1 MSRDGQ
7 NRCAYALDIEAWN
20 DRYGSD
26 VTVERRFLSDGSWHC
41 HRRTRPDDDYC
52 LFHDHRAETSV
63 ESRRPAGE
71 VAHDLLNGETD
82 GRPWN
87 EGEPDG
93 LWEVPAVFSRDE
105 YKHRQKQFIGASLG
119 TVRLSNERIDAMD
132 AYPID
137 MRCVCVETLDLR
149 NARIGHELQLAG
161 LVQPDESGAVTFDR
175 ARIESSLDLGGA
187 VVAGDV
193 SLDTATVTSDVSLDT
208 ATVIGDLTAV
218 GLTTHGEVEVTD
230 ASVTGGVWIEDATV
244 GETLTLDGTDVDE
257 LVALDRTDTGAHVTL
272 DGVSVGRG
280 VSLRDMSVGET
291 VSFNQST
298 VRRSV
303 SLTGT
308 EVETRVVSGSGE
320 IGGDVILDGV
330 TVGTFL
336 AFEDVSV
343 DGDVRC
349 QGLEAGQGVTCTDSV
364 VEGDVDLRMAAVD
377 GHVDGTRTEIGG
389 TLDCHYASVELLS
402 IGAADV
408 GGDAVLGDVD
418 ADGLQAEAVTVR
430 GRVDLDTADIGGV
443 VELDR
448 ADVGHSISLDAA
460 VINGDVGLADA
471 IVDGDV
477 ELVGAEIDGGL
488 TFDGAAV
495 SGDVRASVASVTN
508 YLRLEDAEVSGNV
521 SVSNSDV
528 EGVFMQ
534 GTTVDGDVTL
544 TNATVDGRVFF
555 VGGSAGGSV
564 IVDGSTVGGRIAV
577 TRDPE
582 TGATARVGG
591 RLAVEET
598 TAASVVVGCELAH
611 PAVEAVSLRGSTVD
625 GGSFQAVTDGP
636 TGVVYDFEQTTI
648 GDVDVATN
656 AANPFVHA
664 RFLETSFDGFVF
676 SSKREQFRDTDWKV
690 HQPRNGGY
698 EAIGVVTQT
707 VAFGG
712 EAVGEYDTGTRI
724 VFDAAGD
731 LAASLV
737 DCLVAEAVDHGPVGD
752 RSLLELVERYEH
764 RVAGTDR
771 LLAYLD
777 RAYGPVDAPDR
788 RAQGDPITWL
798 FDRVRAVTR
807 RSVSRSAPIGSG
819 LDEVERCAA
828 AVREAL
834 DDDEVRRAL
843 ATDDVDA
850 RAATE
855 LVQATEAAI
864 ARDLVD
870 PDTVGGTDNQLEST
884 YAKAKN
890 GASDAGDETAAGSF
904 FQKEAA
910 YARRQH
916 WNRALGRIE
925 SDSGPVEAG
934 LDWLGN
940 VFLWATMG
948 YGERPLRVL
957 GFAASIV
964 VAFATFFWAAQA
976 VGGVAPFSGSGALG
990 YLSGSLGLFV
1000 TLVITQPEIQNDWV
1014 RLAAQLEGFLGVFV
1028 VGMFVVAVTRAIHR

>member
-1 MSRDGQ
+1 MSADDR
-7 NRCAYALDIEAWN
+7 NRCAYALAVDAWN
-20 DRYGSD
+20 DRHGSD
-26 VTVERRFLSDGSWHC
+26 VAVEPRFLNDGSWHC

-82 GRPWN
+82 DRPWN

-93 LWEVPAVFSRDE
+93 LWEVPAAFPRDE

-119 TVRLSNERIDAMD
+119 PVRLSNERIDAMD
-132 AYPID
+132 AYPVD
-137 MRCVCVETLDLR
+137 LRCVRVETLDLR
-149 NARIGHELQLAG
+149 NARVGHELRLSGVAQT
-161 LVQPDESGAVTFDR
+161 DESGAVALDR
-175 ARIESSLDLGGA
+175 ARIEASLDLDGA
-187 VVAGDV
+187 VVAGDA
-193 SLDTATVTSDVSLDT
+193 SLDNATVTGDVSLDRVTVAGDVT
-208 ATVIGDLTAV
+208 AAR
-218 GLTTHGEVEVTD
+218 LTTHGTVEMTD
-230 ASVTGGVWIEDATV
+230 ANVTGGVLIEDATV
-244 GETLTLDGTDVDE
+244 GETLTLDGTEVAE
-257 LVALDRTDTGAHVTL
+257 LAALDRTDTGAHVTL
-272 DGVSVGRG
+272 DGMSVGRG
-280 VSLRDMSVGET
+280 VSLRDARVGEG
-291 VSFNQST
+291 VSFDRLA
-298 VRRSV
+298 VRRGV
-303 SLTGT
+303 SFAGT
-308 EVETRVVSGSGE
+308 EVGTRVVSGSGE
-320 IGGDVILDGV
+320 IGDNVILDGV
-330 TVGTFL
+330 TLGTFL
-336 AFEDVSV
+336 VFEDISV
-343 DGDVRC
+343 GGDVRC
-349 QGLEAGQGVTCTDSV
+349 QGLEAGQGVTCTDGV
-364 VEGDVDLRMAAVD
+364 VEGDVDLRMATVD
-377 GHVDGTRTEIGG
+377 GHVDGNRTEIGG
-389 TLDCHYASVELLS
+389 TLDCHHAAVELLS
-402 IGAADV
+402 IGGADV
-408 GGDAVLGDVD
+408 GGDAALGDVD

-430 GRVDLDTADIGGV
+430 GRVDLDTANIRGLVELNGADVADSVSLISTTVDGQIELADASVDDDVELISTDVDGGV
-443 VELDR
+443 KLD
-448 ADVGHSISLDAA
+448 DAA
-460 VINGDVGLADA
+460 VGGDVS
-471 IVDGDV
+471 
-477 ELVGAEIDGGL
+477 
-488 TFDGAAV
+488 T
-495 SGDVRASVASVTN
+495 SVTSVTN
-508 YLRLEDAEVSGNV
+508 YIRLEDAEIAGEV

-528 EGVFMQ
+528 EGVFMR
-534 GTTVDGDVTL
+534 GTDVDGDVAL
-544 TNATVDGRVFF
+544 ANATVDDRVFF

-625 GGSFQAVTDGP
+625 SGSLQAAAGRSAE
-636 TGVVYDFEQTTI
+636 VVYDFDRTTI
-648 GDVDVATN
+648 GDVDI
-656 AANPFVHA
+656 AADAPNPFAHA
-664 RFLETSFDGFVF
+664 RFLETSFAGFVF
-676 SSKREQFRDTDWKV
+676 SSKREQFRDTDWMV
-690 HQPRNGGY
+690 HQPRSGGY
-698 EAIGVVTQT
+698 RAIGAVTQT
-707 VAFGG
+707 VSFDG
-712 EAVGEYDTGTRI
+712 EAAGDDTGPQV
-724 VFDAAGD
+724 VFDAASD

-737 DCLVAEAVDHGPVGD
+737 DCLVAESVDHGSAED
-752 RSLLELVERYEH
+752 RSLVELVERYEH

-777 RAYGPVDAPDR
+777 RAYEPVDVPDR

-798 FDRVRAVTR
+798 FDRVRAVTPP
-807 RSVSRSAPIGSG
+807 SVSRSAPIRGS

-834 DDDEVRRAL
+834 DDDEIRRAL
-843 ATDDVDA
+843 ATDGVDS

-855 LVQATEAAI
+855 LVHRTEAAI
-864 ARDLVD
+864 ARDLAD
-870 PDTVGGTDNQLEST
+870 PDAVRGTDNQLEST

-890 GASDAGDETAAGSF
+890 GASDAGDETAAGNF

-964 VAFATFFWAAQA
+964 VAFAMFFWAAQA
-976 VGGVAPFSGSGALG
+976 VGGVAPFAGSGVLG

-1000 TLVITQPEIQNDWV
+1000 TLVITQPEIQNDWI